1 MNNIKLRRNNLLAI
15 SMAACITV
23 SSSGCA
29 VVMAAKQPDYK
40 NGELFKVG
48 TPRGALLGEFG
59 HPTATDTRPNGDK
72 CDVFSFT
79 QGYSGGAKAGRAFLH
94 GVADVFTLGLWEV
107 IGTPTEAIFSG
118 STVGYETC
126 YDKEDRVSKV
136 ILLTPENDGRGPKNV
151 GPAAPDVGGSPLTPA
166 PMIVTNGPIDQVA
179 NPTKDPTV
187 LQSAPSAPKT
197 QPVVTGTP
205 QQKLQELKSLRKE
218 GLITDAEY
226 QQKKKEILQV
236 M

>member
-1 MNNIKLRRNNLLAI
+1 MVRSRLKFINLIVAI
-15 SMAACITV
+15 SIAAT
-23 SSSGCA
+23 SSGCA

-40 NGELFKVG
+40 NVELFKVG

-59 HPTATDTRPNGDK
+59 HPTATDTKPDGTK
-72 CDVFSFT
+72 CDTFSFT

-118 STVGYETC
+118 STVGYQAC
-126 YDKEDRVSKV
+126 YDKEDRVQTV
-136 ILLTPENDGRGPKNV
+136 ILLTPDNDGKGPKNV
-151 GPAAPDVGGSPLTPA
+151 DPAAPEVGGSALAPA
-166 PMIVTNGPIDQVA
+166 PMITTNGPVDAQSNARNEPI
-179 NPTKDPTV
+179 V
-187 LQSAPSAPKT
+187 LQSASPTIKT

-205 QQKLQELKSLRKE
+205 QQKLQELKGLRKE
-218 GLITDAEY
+218 GLISESEY
-226 QQKKKEILQV
+226 QEKKKDILNK